1 MRGYAALRDGEVCG
15 YNWYKLYA
23 AGEMSIEPI
32 TYIIIR
38 IIIIIISIIAGSA
51 TQSRNIINIIIIV
64 SKGVLPG
71 RIMLDARKER

>member
-1 MRGYAALRDGEVCG
+1 MSGYTAPGDGEVCG

-38 IIIIIISIIAGSA
+38 IIIIIGIIAGSA
-51 TQSRNIINIIIIV
+51 TQSRNIIIIIIIV
-64 SKGVLPG
+64 SKVVLPG
-71 RIMLDARKER
+71 RIMLDVRKER